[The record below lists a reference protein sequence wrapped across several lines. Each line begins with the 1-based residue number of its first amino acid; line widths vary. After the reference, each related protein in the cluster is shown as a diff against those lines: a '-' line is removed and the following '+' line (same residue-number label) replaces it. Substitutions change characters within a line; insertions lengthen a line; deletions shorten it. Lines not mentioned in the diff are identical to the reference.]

1 MAGTAF
7 SAVEWSLEMSERVL
21 SDIERARLNF
31 DAPVLHSAENH
42 SGPWQLQPKDAQIRV
57 HNGLP
62 TRH

>member
-42 SGPWQLQPKDAQIRV
+42 SGP
-57 HNGLP
+57 
-62 TRH
+62 